1 MTFLIL
7 CTAVL
12 SRLFGQEDPC
22 GIVVCTPR
30 RILSPLVGP
39 LSCSLDVSTLHH
51 SRRHRRAGVWG
62 RARRVSAR
70 GRLGGLACG
79 GTEPWGLDP
88 GSALGPLI
96 LPPHSLFWSF
106 CWRLCGD
113 PLDVE
118 GVYKAY
124 SPRRIHRL
132 APELPQGL
140 CMCCLCPLFSF
151 SSTASPSATLWLH
164 KHIFLC
170 VTPVDGTISVSYS
183 ESFYCSP
190 NLPCDEFLGLPAGAP
205 HMRPLPRCWAGCL
218 PRCGQGGWWLRGGD
232 RGGREATAAAP
243 PGGMV
248 N

>member
-1 MTFLIL
+1 MTADLG
-7 CTAVL
+7 
-12 SRLFGQEDPC
+12 SRLDF
-22 GIVVCTPR
+22 
-30 RILSPLVGP
+30 SHPLHCRPLQAVWPGGP
-39 LSCSLDVSTLHH
+39 LRNRGLYAPTYSVPPGRPALLQPGCQHSPSLPPAQEGWSL
-51 SRRHRRAGVWG
+51 G
-62 RARRVSAR
+62 ARPQ
-70 GRLGGLACG
+70 GLR
-79 GTEPWGLDP
+79 TWELWGLDP

-205 HMRPLPRCWAGCL
+205 DMRPLPRCWAGCL